1 MDRLEFEEIFSTAIA
16 REIEAHEFYQ
26 QVYERVEN
34 DNVKDVFQQLAS
46 EEMGHKE
53 LLEKFKYDPTMIMK
67 IQAPSADYKVA
78 EATEL
83 PTLSIDMKP
92 ADAIALAMKK
102 EQQAVEFYR
111 NLAAQAADK
120 AAQDIFENLANMEL
134 GHKHRLENVF
144 VDIGYPE
151 VF

>member
-1 MDRLEFEEIFSTAIA
+1 MDQMQIEQILSAAIM
-16 REIEAHEFYQ
+16 REVEAHEFYQ
-26 QVYERVEN
+26 QVADRAK
-34 DNVKDVFQQLAS
+34 DMSVKEVFQQLAK
-46 EEMGHKE
+46 EELGHQE
-53 LLEKFKYDPTMIMK
+53 LLEGFKYNPTKIMK

-78 EATEL
+78 ETTAL
-83 PTLSIDMKP
+83 PELSIEMKP

-111 NLAAQAADK
+111 SMSAAATDADIK
-120 AAQDIFENLANMEL
+120 GMFENLANMEL

-144 VDIGYPE
+144 VEIGYPE

>member
-1 MDRLEFEEIFSTAIA
+1 MNQMQIDQIFSIAIA
-16 REIEAHEFYQ
+16 REVEAYEFYQ
-26 QVYERVEN
+26 NVYARVSDET
-34 DNVKDVFQQLAS
+34 VKGVFQQLAK
-46 EEMGHKE
+46 EEQGHQE
-53 LLEKFKYDPTMIMK
+53 LLERFKHDPTMVMK
-67 IQAPSADYKVA
+67 IQPPSADYKVA

-83 PTLSIDMKP
+83 PKLSIEMKP

-111 NLAAQAADK
+111 ALAESATDASVK
-120 AAQDIFENLANMEL
+120 SIFDNLANMEL

-144 VDIGYPE
+144 VEIGYPE

>member
-1 MDRLEFEEIFSTAIA
+1 MDNVQFEQIMSVAIA

-26 QVYERVEN
+26 QVYERTE
-34 DNVKDVFQQLAS
+34 DAEVKKVFAQLAK
-46 EEMGHKE
+46 EELGHKE
-53 LLEKFKYDPTMIMK
+53 LLEQFKYDPTMVMK
-67 IQAPSADYKVA
+67 IQAPPDYKVA

-83 PTLSIDMKP
+83 PKLSIAMKP

-111 NLAAQAADK
+111 ELRDRATDRSTK
-120 AAQDIFENLANMEL
+120 DIFENLANMEL

-144 VDIGYPE
+144 VEIGYPE

>member
-1 MDRLEFEEIFSTAIA
+1 
-16 REIEAHEFYQ
+16 
-26 QVYERVEN
+26 
-34 DNVKDVFQQLAS
+34 
-46 EEMGHKE
+46 MGHKE
-53 LLEKFKYDPTMIMK
+53 LLEKFKYDPTMVMK
-67 IQAPSADYKVA
+67 IEAPPDYKVA

-83 PTLSIDMKP
+83 TKLSIAMKP

-111 NLAAQAADK
+111 EFRDRATERSIKDV
-120 AAQDIFENLANMEL
+120 FENLANMEL

-144 VDIGYPE
+144 VEIGYPE